1 MSTQR
6 NPKPLDSELSEE
18 AVHEYLK
25 SRPGFF
31 ERHSGLLTM
40 MRLPHVAGGAVSLIE
55 RQVSVLRQKNL
66 KLERKLKELIDVAR
80 SNEALAGKIH
90 LFSLQLINTSDFE
103 STLSTIEQSL
113 RTVFNADQSILVLF
127 GDPDRF
133 NDIDKGRF
141 LKVVARDN
149 EALQTFKTF
158 LAGKGSRC
166 GQLRDAQRNFLFG
179 EDTNEIGSAALVPL
193 GTRADIG
200 FLAIGSA
207 EADRFHPGMST
218 DFLTRLADLT
228 AQALKRF

>member
-6 NPKPLDSELSEE
+6 NPKPLESELSED

-25 SRPGFF
+25 NRPDFF
-31 ERHSGLLTM
+31 EQHSGLLNT
-40 MRLPHVAGGAVSLIE
+40 MRLPHSAGGAVSLIE

-66 KLERKLKELIDVAR
+66 KLERQLRELINVAR
-80 SNEALAGKIH
+80 SNDALAGKIH
-90 LFSLQLINTSDFE
+90 LFALQLINTTDFP
-103 STLSTIEQSL
+103 STLHTIEESL
-113 RTVFNADQSILVLF
+113 RTIFNADQSILVLF
-127 GDPDRF
+127 GEPERF
-133 NDIDKGRF
+133 NDLKKSRF
-141 LKVVARDN
+141 LKVSTRDN
-149 EALQTFKTF
+149 AGLQSFKTF

-166 GQLRDAQRNFLFG
+166 GQLREPQRNFLFG

-193 GTRADIG
+193 GDRAEIG

-218 DFLTRLADLT
+218 DFLSRIADLT